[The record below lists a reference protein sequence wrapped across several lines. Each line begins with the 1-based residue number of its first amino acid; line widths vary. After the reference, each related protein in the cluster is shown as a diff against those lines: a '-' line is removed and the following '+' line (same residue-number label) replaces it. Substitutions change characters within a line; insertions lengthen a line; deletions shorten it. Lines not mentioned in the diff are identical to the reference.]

1 MQINLQDL
9 GNVQLGEA
17 YPGSNGTNR
26 NSAVI
31 NLSSRIT
38 DCAAQQ
44 MNLAHEIG
52 HTLGLDHCNGSNGDC
67 NSQGVS
73 IMNRGVCAQY
83 DRRGNCTLT
92 DFNNNTYG
100 RTTPSNCDNQVTQ
113 QAGQYNP
120 NTLNQYDPNPPAS
133 CDAAS
138 ECYSIVGCVSC
149 NEQCQC
155 THVVPSP
162 IVIDVLGNGF
172 ALTDAA
178 NGVDFDLDTNGLR
191 ERLSWTTASADDAFL
206 VLDRNGN
213 EQIDNGEELFGNYTP
228 QPVPVPRPRTCRN
241 GFNALAVFDKPEN
254 GGNNDN
260 QIDSKDVVF
269 DQLRLW
275 RDSNHNGVSET
286 DELQLLSVS
295 PVRVIELDYKDSRRT
310 DEHGNQ
316 FKFRAKIRDA
326 QGAQVGHWAWD
337 VFLLK
342 GN

>member
-1 MQINLQDL
+1 MGAIQ
-9 GNVQLGEA
+9 E
-17 YPGSNGTNR
+17 
-26 NSAVI
+26 
-31 NLSSRIT
+31 
-38 DCAAQQ
+38 
-44 MNLAHEIG
+44 NLAHELG
-52 HTLGLDHCNGSNGDC
+52 HTQGLGECSPNNCDA
-67 NSQGVS
+67 NSS
-73 IMNRGVCAQY
+73 IM
-83 DRRGNCTLT
+83 RRTQCTKGQTQLQCL
-92 DFNNNTYG
+92 NSSGGG
-100 RTTPSNCDNQVTQ
+100 RTTPSQCDNERIQ
-113 QAGQYNP
+113 QSGQYNP
-120 NTLNQYDPNPPAS
+120 NTLNQYDPNPPQS

-155 THVVPSP
+155 TYVVPSP

-191 ERLSWTTASADDAFL
+191 ERLSWTTASTDDAFL

-260 QIDSKDVVF
+260 QIDSRDAVF

-295 PVRVIELDYKDSRRT
+295 PVRVIELDYKDSRRS
-310 DEHGNQ
+310 DEYGNQ
-316 FKFRAKIRDA
+316 FKFRAKVRDA
-326 QGAQVGHWAWD
+326 QGAQVGRWAWD